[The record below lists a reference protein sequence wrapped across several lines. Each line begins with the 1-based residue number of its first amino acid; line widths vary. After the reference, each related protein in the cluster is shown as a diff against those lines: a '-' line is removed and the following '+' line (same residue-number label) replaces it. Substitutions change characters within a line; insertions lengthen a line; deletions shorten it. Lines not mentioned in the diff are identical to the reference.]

1 MFIISFGAWI
11 LYISQHETKES
22 SCWSFPFDK
31 VRWQMEESLCS
42 IGTSTRNHR
51 ITIAMCLYQKTE
63 GNHSRRCSS
72 NGHRSVTDGIPLQS
86 FAFKVK
92 WVLLPLNVDDEGLR
106 RHNLYTTHVF
116 FFRAIYRPFS
126 PDIIPFRVWNSY
138 PFLDGFL
145 PPVQK
150 SGGKTPA
157 EVSTFVKMWFWS
169 TLLPALPV
177 QQRKT
182 QLGVGPLQCHW
193 VATPFCCFKK
203 KKWPWST
210 SWKTQKGDQVDVF
223 SEFDVLFGPIRDSW
237 LGGC

>member
-1 MFIISFGAWI
+1 MIPKTRGISGRYGWWQPEIRWTHQLRLVVYPIFFRVWYIPGGAGFLSSTVWMFIISFGAWI

-138 PFLDGFL
+138 PFLDGFFPQSKNLVEKL
-145 PPVQK
+145 PQRSPPSSRCDFDQLCCQRCQC
-150 SGGKTPA
+150 SRGKLSL
-157 EVSTFVKMWFWS
+157 E
-169 TLLPALPV
+169 
-177 QQRKT
+177 
-182 QLGVGPLQCHW
+182 
-193 VATPFCCFKK
+193 
-203 KKWPWST
+203 
-210 SWKTQKGDQVDVF
+210 
-223 SEFDVLFGPIRDSW
+223 
-237 LGGC
+237 